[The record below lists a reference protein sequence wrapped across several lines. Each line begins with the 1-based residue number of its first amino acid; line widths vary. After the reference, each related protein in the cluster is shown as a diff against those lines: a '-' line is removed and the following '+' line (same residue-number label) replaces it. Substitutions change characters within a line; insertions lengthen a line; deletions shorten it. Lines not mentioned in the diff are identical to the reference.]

1 MILSYDFVCN
11 DLKRDLSVLISP
23 LDQWLEGVL
32 CANICAENL
41 SSFLFLV
48 TIGVLENM
56 RWILPTPAISE
67 KIKLFD
73 MTRLAT
79 FCA

>member
-1 MILSYDFVCN
+1 MEFHGIPPGCH
-11 DLKRDLSVLISP
+11 I
-23 LDQWLEGVL
+23 DQWLEGVL
-32 CANICAENL
+32 YANICAENF

-67 KIKLFD
+67 KMTLFD